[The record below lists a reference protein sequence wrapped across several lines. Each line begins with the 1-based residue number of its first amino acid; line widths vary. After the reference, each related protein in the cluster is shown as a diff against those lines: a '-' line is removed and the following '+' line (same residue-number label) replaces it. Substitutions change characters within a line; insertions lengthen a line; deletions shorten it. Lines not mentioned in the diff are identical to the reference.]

1 MINGNVSIKNNTITT
16 AKQQRNSVVYF
27 AEDVLN
33 QGKAILINGKYY
45 GGSQLIET
53 TYKQLRYLKDI
64 SSLIPGASYRIT
76 DYVTTTIQNET
87 RSAGHQFDIILTAI
101 SENEFNENA
110 KACKHEGDTY
120 FQNCDLNAWEIKY
133 SIYNDVDRF
142 AWADYYPKNIGSTT
156 TTGTSSPTNTE
167 TTSTTLPPGYVI
179 NEEGKGVIY
188 YMKDDR
194 GNVCHYDFK
203 NILFY
208 SEDYGKYYFT
218 FNLGNDHEKDY
229 TIEAFKQNLPSA
241 VCSNNIIDITYNDST
256 QILNNIIIFT
266 SEDYKEYGC
275 INNVFGIN
283 CKNIIVYNLINNCT
297 FGSNNSHIELEYIE
311 NSVFKNNISCLR
323 INAITANNVI
333 VETNNNGYG
342 YYCNINSNNE
352 IYNLIIS
359 SGVSTSTTHT
369 YNVETSENYLT
380 VIERGL
386 DGAINIYSDLYGK
399 IEEIQNTLNTGESD
413 IVINTQYDNKANL
426 GGYYNSL
433 YNYGLRG
440 DNINLKK
447 LTVYG
452 DSTTTEQNL
461 YCKVLIKVND
471 AWQTSFVSTTPMS
484 IKANATVTF
493 EMTKVANGVSISDK
507 DIVAIVFIDDLS
519 KSADKY
525 ITLRLKTAANI
536 SGCLSASGQ
545 GIQSTLSLNPSVNN
559 FSPAISFE
567 YSILK
572 ESSNQLHK
580 DRDEEINSIKT
591 FNSKINIANK
601 TIITNSIDP
610 GELKVLHNNSS
621 KGFIVRTVNS
631 SDSILPLQILST
643 NGSDS
648 YQYDFPSKGG
658 TVVLDND
665 LDTINSRLDD
675 FIVET
680 NNGNESLLLIIK
692 DLVSRIEALE
702 NK

>member
-16 AKQQRNSVVYF
+16 AKQQNNSVVYF

-33 QGKAILINGKYY
+33 KGKAILINGKYY

-76 DYVTTTIQNET
+76 DYVTTTVQNET
-87 RSAGHQFDIILTAI
+87 RSAGHQFDVIVTAI
-101 SENEFNENA
+101 SENEFSENA

-120 FQNCDLNAWEIKY
+120 FQYSNLNAWEIKY
-133 SIYNDVDRF
+133 SIYNDVNRF
-142 AWADYYPKNIGSTT
+142 AWADYYPKTQETT
-156 TTGTSSPTNTE
+156 TATASPTNTE
-167 TTSTTLPPGYVI
+167 TTSTTLAPGYDI
-179 NEEGKGVIY
+179 KEEGKGVIY

-229 TIEAFKQNLPSA
+229 TIEAYKQNLSDE
-241 VCSNNIIDITYNDST
+241 VCSNNIIDIAYDDSI
-256 QILNNIIIFT
+256 QILNNIVIFT
-266 SEDYKEYGC
+266 AEEYKDYGC
-275 INNVFGIN
+275 INNKFALN
-283 CKNIIVYNLINNCT
+283 CNNIVIYNLINNCT
-297 FGSNNSHIELEYIE
+297 FGSDNSYIQLQYIE
-311 NSVFKNNISCLR
+311 NSIFKNNISGLR
-323 INAITANNVI
+323 INAITANNVT
-333 VETNNNGYG
+333 VENNNNAHG
-342 YYCNINSNNE
+342 YYYNINSNNE

-359 SGVSTSTTHT
+359 SGVLSSNNYNINIDTNDKYSTI
-369 YNVETSENYLT
+369 
-380 VIERGL
+380 IERGV
-386 DGAINIYSDLYGK
+386 DGLLNIYSDLYGK
-399 IEEIQNTLNTGESD
+399 VEELENLITVGEND
-413 IVINTQYDNKANL
+413 IVINTEYDNKANL
-426 GGYYNSL
+426 TGYYNSL

-452 DSTTTEQNL
+452 DSTTAEQNL
-461 YCKVLIKVND
+461 YCKVLIKVNN
-471 AWQTSFVSTTPMS
+471 AWQTSFVSSSSMVIASNT
-484 IKANATVTF
+484 ATTF

-507 DIVAIVFIDDLS
+507 DKIAIVFVDDLS

-525 ITLRLKTAANI
+525 ITVRLKTVANI

-545 GIQSTLSLNPSVNN
+545 GNQGTLSLNPSVNN

-567 YSILK
+567 YSLLK
-572 ESSNQLHK
+572 ESANELHK
-580 DRDEEINSIKT
+580 DRDEEINSIKQ
-591 FNSKINIANK
+591 FNAPINIANK
-601 TIITNSIDP
+601 TTISNSIDG
-610 GELKVLHNNSS
+610 GELKVLHNNSN
-621 KGFIVRTVNS
+621 KGFIVRTVNG

-665 LDTINSRLDD
+665 LYTINSRLDD
-675 FIVET
+675 FIAET
-680 NNGNESLLLIIK
+680 NNGNESLLLIIR

>member
-64 SSLIPGASYRIT
+64 SSLIPGALYRIT
-76 DYVTTTIQNET
+76 DYVTTTVQSET
-87 RSAGHQFDIILTAI
+87 RSAGHQFDVIVTAI

-110 KACKHEGDTY
+110 KVCKHKGDTY

-156 TTGTSSPTNTE
+156 TSTISPTNTE
-167 TTSTTLPPGYVI
+167 TTSTTLPPGYAI

-229 TIEAFKQNLPSA
+229 TIEAYKQNLSDK
-241 VCSNNIIDITYNDST
+241 VCSNNIIDIAYDDSI

-266 SEDYKEYGC
+266 NEDYKEYGC

-283 CKNIIVYNLINNCT
+283 CENIIVYNLINNCT
-297 FGSNNSHIELEYIE
+297 FGSDNSYIELQYIE
-311 NSVFKNNISCLR
+311 NSIFKNNISGLR
-323 INAITANNVI
+323 INAITANNVT
-333 VETNNNGYG
+333 VENNNNAHG
-342 YYCNINSNNE
+342 YYYNINSHNE

-359 SGVSTSTTHT
+359 SEVLSSNNYTINIDTNYKYSTI
-369 YNVETSENYLT
+369 
-380 VIERGL
+380 IERGV
-386 DGAINIYSDLYGK
+386 DGLLNIYSDLYGK
-399 IEEIQNTLNTGESD
+399 IEEIQNILNGGESD
-413 IVINTQYDNKANL
+413 IVINTQYDNQANL
-426 GGYYNSL
+426 TGYYNSL

-471 AWQTSFVSTTPMS
+471 AWQTSFISTTPMS
-484 IKANATVTF
+484 IKANTTVTF
-493 EMTKVANGVSISDK
+493 EMTKATNGPAISDK
-507 DIVAIVFIDDLS
+507 DKIAIVFIDDLS

-525 ITLRLKTAANI
+525 ITLRLKTVANI

-545 GIQSTLSLNPSVNN
+545 GNQGTLSLNPSVNN

-567 YSILK
+567 YSLLK
-572 ESSNQLHK
+572 ESANELHK

-610 GELKVLHNNSS
+610 GELKVLHNNSA
-621 KGFIVRTVNS
+621 KGFIVRTVNG

-648 YQYDFPSKGG
+648 YQYDFPSKNG

-665 LDTINSRLDD
+665 LDTINNRLDD
-675 FIVET
+675 FIAET
-680 NNGNESLLLIIK
+680 NNGNESLLLIIR